1 MAEIDVRPLTAAARA
16 LMLAGRWAQAAGL
29 LEDVTEAGPA
39 DQAVLAVAQAEV
51 ATDSDFWC
59 RTDLGSSA
67 LERAC
72 AAVGGAAVAGAPH
85 DPSLDFDLELLRLK
99 HDYAVVL
106 FGPDGGAP
114 RFGPQGREAGLIDGL
129 ASRAAA
135 LRASAPDQERAAAAM
150 FYAGLIEDNLRG
162 DGEAARSAFGCALA
176 AAEEAGDDLTVSEA
190 LRHLGYH
197 ASEAGDPGQARTM
210 WERSAE
216 QRQRAGAVPYV
227 LSQQLLLAGLARDT
241 GDPDAA
247 RTMAIEVGRWAHA
260 LGITLLESQAAQI
273 AGG

>member
-1 MAEIDVRPLTAAARA
+1 MAEIDVRPLTVAARA
-16 LMLAGRWAQAAGL
+16 LMLAGRWVQAAGL
-29 LEDVTEAGPA
+29 LGEVIAAAPA

-51 ATDSDFWC
+51 AIDSDFWC

-72 AAVGGAAVAGAPH
+72 AAVAGATG

-99 HDYAVVL
+99 HDYAVML

-135 LRASAPDQERAAAAM
+135 LRAGAPDSERAAAAM
-150 FYAGLIEDNLRG
+150 FYAGLIEDNLRD
-162 DGEAARSAFGCALA
+162 DGAAARSAYGCALA
-176 AAEEAGDDLTVSEA
+176 AAEEAGDELTVSEA

-197 ASEAGDPGQARTM
+197 VSEAGDPGQARTM
-210 WERSAE
+210 WERSTE

-247 RTMAIEVGRWAHA
+247 RTVAIEVRRWARA

-273 AGG
+273 AGS